1 MTHVEKLI
9 DKISRYH
16 LLNNLI
22 PGVLFL
28 YLVNLLCI
36 YSIDLSDILLMVFI
50 GYFTGSVI
58 NRIGSVTIEPWFNK
72 WKIVNYA
79 PYPDYLKAEGIDE
92 KIPTLLADNNM
103 YRTFVAMFLLL
114 LVLYI
119 GHLIPIIDKFMHT
132 DWAYL
137 VTLSLLLFL
146 YILAYR
152 KQTSYIRKRVKKAIN
167 QPVE

>member
-1 MTHVEKLI
+1 MEKFLE
-9 DKISRYH
+9 KISRYH

-36 YSIDLSDILLMVFI
+36 FSIDMSDILMVVFV

-72 WKIVNYA
+72 WRIVNYA
-79 PYPDYLKAEGIDE
+79 PYSDFLKAEGIDE

-114 LVLYI
+114 LVLYV
-119 GHLIPIIDKFMHT
+119 GHLIPVIDHFMHT
-132 DWAYL
+132 DWANVVAL
-137 VTLSLLLFL
+137 CLLLLL

-152 KQTSYIRKRVKKAIN
+152 KQTAYIRKRVRKATN

>member
-1 MTHVEKLI
+1 MEKFLE
-9 DKISRYH
+9 KISRYH

-36 YSIDLSDILLMVFI
+36 FSIDMSDILMVLYV
-50 GYFTGSVI
+50 GYFAGSVI

-79 PYPDYLKAEGIDE
+79 SYQDFLKAEGLDE

-114 LVLYI
+114 LVLFVL
-119 GHLIPIIDKFMHT
+119 HLIPIVDDFLHT
-132 DWAYL
+132 DWANL
-137 VTLSLLLFL
+137 IALSLLLLL

-152 KQTSYIRKRVKKAIN
+152 KQTAYICKRVRKANN
-167 QPVE
+167 QPIE